1 VEIGKRPTY
10 THIINL
16 FFIFLKP
23 RPKRPRR
30 ESEKMIKRPDIW
42 EQLKAKLEGRVM
54 HTAEENQWRQFDV
67 MAFEARRNGSMIQ
80 INGQWFLNCTPH
92 EIRLE
97 DGTVINGSTWFAEK
111 LKATPV
117 QRPIFELSKG
127 GFEFVETRFSTN
139 EIAESLVRWA
149 KAKQII
155 LIGSIIAAQ
164 AFGFPVVSPIAT
176 PETSRKPPQERIC
189 YKYKWNTKL

>member
-1 VEIGKRPTY
+1 MP
-10 THIINL
+10 
-16 FFIFLKP
+16 
-23 RPKRPRR
+23 
-30 ESEKMIKRPDIW
+30 IKRPDIW

-54 HTAEENQWRQFDV
+54 HTAEENAWRQFEV
-67 MAFEARRNGSMIQ
+67 MAFEARRSGAMVQ
-80 INGQWFLNCTPH
+80 IEGQWFLNCTPH

-117 QRPIFELSKG
+117 QRIIEEISKSP
-127 GFEFVETRFSTN
+127 FEFVETRFSTN
-139 EIAESLVRWA
+139 EVADSLVRWA
-149 KAKQII
+149 KHKEII
-155 LIGSIIAAQ
+155 LIGSIIAVN

-189 YKYKWNTKL
+189 FKFKWNTKLGD